1 MQEKK
6 KDPTKTHKTE
16 VLASSSAGLCLG
28 DLKKMLGDQRA
39 RGVHRPRTTR
49 LQVALG
55 PKNRLLTTRVGDLVP
70 DLSLKATDKL
80 QTDIISRPAVL

>member
-6 KDPTKTHKTE
+6 KDPTKTQKTE
-16 VLASSSAGLCLG
+16 VLASCSAGLRLG

-39 RGVHRPRTTR
+39 RGGHRPQTT
-49 LQVALG
+49 LQVVLG
-55 PKNRLLTTRVGDLVP
+55 PKNRLLTARVGNLVP